1 MKILGSHPVPVFQRC
16 PVAESLTD
24 VAKCS
29 PRKGGGA
36 GACDGACVYDTFML
50 SVVDELL
57 YEKSE
62 FYSNRFIFYFSW
74 SWFHVSLVDMCQH
87 VKLVVFLIGS
97 RSRR

>member
-1 MKILGSHPVPVFQRC
+1 MPVFQRC
-16 PVAESLTD
+16 PLAESLTD

-62 FYSNRFIFYFSW
+62 FYSNRLIFYFS
-74 SWFHVSLVDMCQH
+74 
-87 VKLVVFLIGS
+87 
-97 RSRR
+97 